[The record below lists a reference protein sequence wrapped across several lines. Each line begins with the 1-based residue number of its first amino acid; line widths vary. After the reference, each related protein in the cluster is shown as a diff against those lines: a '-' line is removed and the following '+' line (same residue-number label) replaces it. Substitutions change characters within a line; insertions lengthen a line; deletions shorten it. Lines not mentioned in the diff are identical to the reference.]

1 MKVLSSLAGAALI
14 VAAAGSASAQEARIP
29 WGDLDLGTGRGAA
42 TLDNR
47 IEAAADRLCRNA
59 RRPGSL
65 ISDRSFCRA
74 ATARV
79 ALGDLPPAAQAD
91 YARGKRALEI

>member
-1 MKVLSSLAGAALI
+1 MKVLSSLAGAALLL
-14 VAAAGSASAQEARIP
+14 AAGSASAQEARIP

-42 TLDNR
+42 TFDSR
-47 IEAAADRLCRNA
+47 VEAAADRLCRNA

-65 ISDRSFCRA
+65 LIDRNFCRA
-74 ATARV
+74 ATRGV

-91 YARGKRALEI
+91 YARGKRSLEI

>member
-1 MKVLSSLAGAALI
+1 MKVHAFLAGAAL
-14 VAAAGSASAQEARIP
+14 VLATAGTASAQEARIP
-29 WGDLDLGTGRGAA
+29 WGDLDLGTGRGAS
-42 TLDNR
+42 TLDSR

-65 ISDRSFCRA
+65 ISDRNFCRA
-74 ATARV
+74 ATRGV

>member
-1 MKVLSSLAGAALI
+1 MSVAAKSDETLRTTSTKLLSSLAGAALLL
-14 VAAAGSASAQEARIP
+14 AAAGSASAQDARIP

-42 TLDNR
+42 TLDSR

-65 ISDRSFCRA
+65 ISDRQFCRA
-74 ATARV
+74 ATAREL
-79 ALGDLPPAAQAD
+79 ACP
-91 YARGKRALEI
+91 